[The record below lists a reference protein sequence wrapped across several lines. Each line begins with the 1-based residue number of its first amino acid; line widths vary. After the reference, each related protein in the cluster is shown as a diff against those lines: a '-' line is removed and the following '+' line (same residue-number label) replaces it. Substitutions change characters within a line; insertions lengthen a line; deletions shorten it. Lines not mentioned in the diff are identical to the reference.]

1 MREIVLGTAGH
12 VDHGKTSLVKALTGI
27 DTDRLK
33 EEKKRGITIELGFA
47 FLDLPCGHRLGI
59 IDVPGH
65 ERFVK
70 NMVAGATGIDL
81 LAFVIAADE
90 GIMPQTREH
99 FEICRLLGVKRGLVI
114 LTKKDMVDAE
124 WLALVQED
132 VRQFLAGSF
141 LEDAPM
147 LTVSSTTGEGLAEVR
162 EVLDT
167 LVRTSEFS
175 EAHGPFRLPVDRVF
189 SMKGFGVVV
198 TGTSISGRIAVG
210 EDITVYPQGHTA
222 KIRGIQVH
230 GQDVALVEAGKRTAI
245 NIQGLDTEMIARGNM
260 LATPGT
266 LALSYLLDADF
277 FYLSGNA
284 KLFKNR
290 SRVRVH
296 IGTAEIMGRIVLL
309 DDEALAPG
317 SRANVQILL
326 EEPFGAWPGDRY
338 VVRSYS
344 PVATIG
350 GGGIWNGSP
359 PKRRRFKEANS
370 QVFALYQAGSPEDI
384 SLLHL
389 REAGVSGLTF
399 EALCVKMGQFGKRF
413 RRLLDAPISSRKI
426 LMVDSE
432 RQRMV
437 ATEVF
442 EAMSTSLQKILA
454 DFHRDN
460 SMKPGL
466 SREELRSRLPGDLD
480 QRFFQLLLNTL
491 AKQGTI
497 VVDEATVRLASHK
510 VSLKADA
517 LSIRAEMAAFYGEAG
532 LTPPTVRELQERFA
546 KYPAPLVREVL
557 DLLVRE
563 QVLVKI
569 SEDLYFPARA
579 LTELQEQMVAFIKKE
594 GEIDAPRFKN
604 LTGLTRKFS
613 IPLLEYFDRI
623 KVTIRVG
630 DRRLLRE
637 RINPEA
643 RPSA

>member
-12 VDHGKTSLVKALTGI
+12 VDHGKTSLVRALTGI

-147 LTVSSTTGEGLAEVR
+147 VAVSSTTGEGLDEVR

-230 GQDVALVEAGKRTAI
+230 GQEVELVEAGKRTAI
-245 NIQGLDTEMIARGNM
+245 NIQGLDTGMIARGNM

-266 LALSYLLDADF
+266 LAPSYLLDADF
-277 FYLSGNA
+277 FYLSSCA
-284 KLFKNR
+284 KPLKNR

-296 IGTAEIMGRIVLL
+296 IGTAEIFARLVLL
-309 DDEALAPG
+309 EDEELVPG

-359 PKRRRFKEANS
+359 PKRRRFREVNS
-370 QVFALYQAGSPEDI
+370 AIFALYQEGSAEEI

-389 REAGVSGLTF
+389 KEAGVSGLTLDS
-399 EALCVKMGQFGKRF
+399 LCVKMGQFGKRF
-413 RRLLDAPISSRKI
+413 RKLLDTPISSRKI
-426 LMVDSE
+426 IMVDSE

-437 ATEVF
+437 AAETFDSMGV
-442 EAMSTSLQKILA
+442 SLQKLLA

-466 SREELRSRLPGDLD
+466 SKEELRSRLPGDLD
-480 QRFFQLLLNTL
+480 QRFFQLLLNAL
-491 AKQGTI
+491 VKQGTI
-497 VVDEATVRLASHK
+497 VVDEATVRLAGHQ

-517 LSIRAEMAAFYGEAG
+517 ISVRAEMEAFYDEAG
-532 LTPPTVRELQERFA
+532 LTPPTVREVQERFA
-546 KYPAPLVREVL
+546 KYSASLVREVL

-569 SEDLYFPARA
+569 SEDLYFQGRA
-579 LTELQEQMVAFIKKE
+579 MADLQEKLVVFIKKE

-613 IPLLEYFDRI
+613 IPLLEYFDKI

-637 RINPEA
+637 RQ
-643 RPSA
+643 S

>member
-12 VDHGKTSLVKALTGI
+12 VDHGKTSLVRALTGI

-141 LEDAPM
+141 LADAPM
-147 LTVSSTTGEGLAEVR
+147 VAVSSTTGEGLDEVR
-162 EVLDT
+162 KVLDT

-198 TGTSISGRIAVG
+198 TGTSISGRIGVG

-230 GQDVALVEAGKRTAI
+230 GQDVELVEAGKRTAI

-266 LALSYLLDADF
+266 LAPSYLLDGDF
-277 FYLSGNA
+277 FYLSSCA
-284 KLFKNR
+284 KPLKNR

-309 DDEALAPG
+309 EDEELAPG

-370 QVFALYQAGSPEDI
+370 EIFGLYQEGSPEDI

-389 REAGVSGLTF
+389 REAGV
-399 EALCVKMGQFGKRF
+399 
-413 RRLLDAPISSRKI
+413 
-426 LMVDSE
+426 
-432 RQRMV
+432 
-437 ATEVF
+437 
-442 EAMSTSLQKILA
+442 
-454 DFHRDN
+454 
-460 SMKPGL
+460 
-466 SREELRSRLPGDLD
+466 
-480 QRFFQLLLNTL
+480 
-491 AKQGTI
+491 
-497 VVDEATVRLASHK
+497 
-510 VSLKADA
+510 
-517 LSIRAEMAAFYGEAG
+517 AG
-532 LTPPTVRELQERFA
+532 L
-546 KYPAPLVREVL
+546 
-557 DLLVRE
+557 
-563 QVLVKI
+563 
-569 SEDLYFPARA
+569 
-579 LTELQEQMVAFIKKE
+579 
-594 GEIDAPRFKN
+594 
-604 LTGLTRKFS
+604 
-613 IPLLEYFDRI
+613 
-623 KVTIRVG
+623 
-630 DRRLLRE
+630 
-637 RINPEA
+637 
-643 RPSA
+643 

>member
-147 LTVSSTTGEGLAEVR
+147 LAVSSTTGEGIAEVR

-167 LVRTSEFS
+167 LVRGSEFS

-198 TGTSISGRIAVG
+198 TGTSISGRIALG
-210 EDITVYPQGHTA
+210 EDITVYPQGHIA

-230 GQDVALVEAGKRTAI
+230 GQDVELVEAGKRTAI
-245 NIQGLDTEMIARGNM
+245 NIQGLDTGMIARGNM

-266 LALSYLLDADF
+266 LAPSYLLDADF
-277 FYLSGNA
+277 FYLSANA
-284 KLFKNR
+284 KPLKNR

-309 DDEALAPG
+309 EDEELAPG
-317 SRANVQILL
+317 SRANVQLLL

-350 GGGIWNGSP
+350 GGGIWSGAP

-370 QVFALYQAGSPEDI
+370 QVFALYQTGSPEDI

-389 REAGVSGLTF
+389 REAGVAGLTF

-413 RRLLDAPISSRKI
+413 RKLLDTPISSRKI
-426 LMVDSE
+426 IMVDSE

-437 ATEVF
+437 AAETF
-442 EAMSTSLQKILA
+442 EIMSTSLQKILA

-460 SMKPGL
+460 SMKPDL

-491 AKQGTI
+491 SKQGTI
-497 VVDEATVRLASHK
+497 VVDEATVRLANHK

-517 LSIRAEMAAFYGEAG
+517 LSIRAEMAAFYTEAG

-546 KYPAPLVREVL
+546 KYPALLVREVL

-569 SEDLYFPARA
+569 SEDLYFSARD
-579 LTELQEQMVAFIKKE
+579 LTGLQEQMVTFIKTE

-637 RINPEA
+637 RI
-643 RPSA
+643 S

>member
-124 WLALVQED
+124 WLELVRED

-141 LEDAPM
+141 LEGAPM
-147 LTVSSTTGEGLAEVR
+147 VAVSSTTGEGIDEVR
-162 EVLDT
+162 EALDT
-167 LVRTSEFS
+167 LVRSSEFS

-198 TGTSISGRIAVG
+198 TGTSISGRIGVG
-210 EDITVYPQGHTA
+210 EDVTVYPRNHTA

-230 GQDVALVEAGKRTAI
+230 GQDVELVEAGKRTAI
-245 NIQGLDTEMIARGNM
+245 NIQGLDTGMIARGNM

-266 LALSYLLDADF
+266 LAPSFLLDAEF

-284 KLFKNR
+284 KPLKNR

-296 IGTAEIMGRIVLL
+296 IGTAEIFARVVLL
-309 DDEALAPG
+309 EDEELHPG

-326 EEPFGAWPGDRY
+326 EESFGAWPGDRY

-350 GGGIWNGSP
+350 GGTIWNASP
-359 PKRRRFKEANS
+359 PKRRRFKEVNS
-370 QVFALYQAGSPEDI
+370 KVFALYQAGSAEDI

-389 REAGVSGLTF
+389 REAGVAGLTF
-399 EALCVKMGQFGKRF
+399 EALSVKMGQFGKRF
-413 RRLLDAPISSRKI
+413 KKQLEVPVSSRKI
-426 LMVDSE
+426 IMIDSE

-437 ATEVF
+437 AAEIF
-442 EAMSTSLQKILA
+442 EGMSASLQKILA

-466 SREELRSRLPGDLD
+466 SKEELRSRLHGDLD

-491 AKQGTI
+491 AKQGII
-497 VVDEATVRLASHK
+497 VVDESVVRLAGHR

-517 LSIRAEMAAFYGEAG
+517 MTVRKEMESFYSEAG
-532 LTPPTVRELQERFA
+532 LTPPTVREVQERFA

-569 SEDLYFPARA
+569 SEDLYFQGVAIMR
-579 LTELQEQMVAFIKKE
+579 LQEQLIAFIKKE

-637 RINPEA
+637 R
-643 RPSA
+643 SS

>member
-12 VDHGKTSLVKALTGI
+12 VDHGKTSLVRALTGI

-124 WLALVQED
+124 WLELVQED

-141 LEDAPM
+141 LEGAPM
-147 LTVSSTTGEGLAEVR
+147 LAVSSTTGEGLAEVR
-162 EVLDT
+162 EALDT
-167 LVRTSEFS
+167 LVRASEFS

-210 EDITVYPQGHTA
+210 EEITVYPQGHTA

-230 GQDVALVEAGKRTAI
+230 GQEVALVEAGKRTAI

-266 LALSYLLDADF
+266 LTPSYLLDADF
-277 FYLSGNA
+277 FYLSSNV
-284 KLFKNR
+284 KPLKNR

-296 IGTAEIMGRIVLL
+296 IGTAEIMARLVLL
-309 DDEALAPG
+309 EDEELAPG
-317 SRANVQILL
+317 NRANVQILL

-350 GGGIWNGSP
+350 GGVIWSASP
-359 PKRRRFKEANS
+359 PKRRRFKEVNR
-370 QVFALYQAGSPEDI
+370 QIFALYQAGVSEDI

-389 REAGVSGLTF
+389 KEAGVAGLTF

-413 RRLLDAPISSRKI
+413 RKLLDGPISSRKI
-426 LMVDSE
+426 IMVDSE
-432 RQRMV
+432 KQRLV
-437 ATEVF
+437 AAEIF
-442 EAMSTSLQKILA
+442 AAMSASLTKILT
-454 DFHRDN
+454 DFHQDN

-466 SREELRSRLPGDLD
+466 SREELRSRLPGEMD
-480 QRFFQLLLNTL
+480 QRFFQLLLTTL
-491 AKQGTI
+491 GKQGEI
-497 VVDEATVRLASHK
+497 IVDEATVRLTSHR

-517 LSIRAEMAAFYGEAG
+517 LNLRAEMENFYGEAG
-532 LTPPTVRELQERFA
+532 LTPPTVREVQDKFA
-546 KYPAPLVREVL
+546 RYPAPLVREVL
-557 DLLVRE
+557 ELLVRE
-563 QVLVKI
+563 QALVKI
-569 SEDLYFPARA
+569 SEELYFPALA
-579 LTELQEQMVAFIKKE
+579 LAALQIQLVAFIRKE

-613 IPLLEYFDRI
+613 IPLLEYFDKI
-623 KVTIRVG
+623 KITIRVG

-637 RINPEA
+637 RSTPG
-643 RPSA
+643 PSA

>member
-12 VDHGKTSLVKALTGI
+12 VDHGKTSLVRALTGI

-124 WLALVQED
+124 WLELVQED

-141 LEDAPM
+141 LEGAPM
-147 LTVSSTTGEGLAEVR
+147 LAVSSTTGEGIAEVR
-162 EVLDT
+162 EALDT
-167 LVRTSEFS
+167 LVRGSEFS

-189 SMKGFGVVV
+189 TMKGFGVVV
-198 TGTSISGRIAVG
+198 TGTSISGRIGTG

-230 GQDVALVEAGKRTAI
+230 GQDVDLVEAGKRTAI

-266 LALSYLLDADF
+266 LAPSYLLDADF
-277 FYLSGNA
+277 FYLSGNG
-284 KLFKNR
+284 KPFKNR

-296 IGTAEIMGRIVLL
+296 IGTAEIFARIVLL
-309 DDEALAPG
+309 EDEELLPG

-344 PVATIG
+344 PVSTIG
-350 GGGIWNGSP
+350 GGTIWNSSP
-359 PKRRRFKEANS
+359 PKRRRFRETNS
-370 QVFALYQAGSPEDI
+370 PVFALYQAGTAEDI

-389 REAGVSGLTF
+389 REAGVAGLTF
-399 EALCVKMGQFGKRF
+399 ETLCVKMGQFGKRF
-413 RRLLDAPISSRKI
+413 RKLFDGPISSRKI
-426 LMVDSE
+426 IMVDSD

-437 ATEVF
+437 AAEIF
-442 EAMSTSLQKILA
+442 EAMSESLKKILA

-466 SREELRSRLPGDLD
+466 SKEELRSRLHGDLD

-491 AKQGTI
+491 GKQGAI
-497 VVDEATVRLASHK
+497 VVDESVVRLAGHR

-517 LSIRAEMAAFYGEAG
+517 MSIRAEMEAFYGEAG
-532 LTPPTVRELQERFA
+532 LTPPTVREVQERFA
-546 KYPAPLVREVL
+546 QYPAPLVREVL
-557 DLLVRE
+557 ELLVRE
-563 QVLVKI
+563 QALVKI
-569 SEDLYFPARA
+569 SEDLYFQGRA
-579 LTELQEQMVAFIKKE
+579 MIDLQEQLVAFIRKE

-637 RINPEA
+637 RIT
-643 RPSA
+643 

>member
-1 MREIVLGTAGH
+1 MQEIVLGTAGH
-12 VDHGKTSLVKALTGI
+12 VDHGKTSLVRALTGI

-141 LEDAPM
+141 LEEAPM
-147 LTVSSTTGEGLAEVR
+147 VAVSSTTGEGLDEVR
-162 EVLDT
+162 QVLDT
-167 LVRTSEFS
+167 LVRNSEFS
-175 EAHGPFRLPVDRVF
+175 EPHGPFRLPVDRVF

-198 TGTSISGRIAVG
+198 TGTSISGRISVG
-210 EDITVYPQGHTA
+210 EDITVYPQNHTA

-230 GQDVALVEAGKRTAI
+230 GQDVELVEAGKRTAI

-266 LALSYLLDADF
+266 LAPSYLLDGDF
-277 FYLSGNA
+277 FYLSSCA
-284 KLFKNR
+284 KPLKNR

-296 IGTAEIMGRIVLL
+296 IGTAEIFARIVLL
-309 DDEALAPG
+309 EDEELAPG

-370 QVFALYQAGSPEDI
+370 QAFAVYQAGSPEDI
-384 SLLHL
+384 ALLHL
-389 REAGVSGLTF
+389 REAGVAGLTF

-413 RRLLDAPISSRKI
+413 RKLLDTPISSRKI
-426 LMVDSE
+426 IMVDSE

-437 ATEVF
+437 AAEVF
-442 EAMSTSLQKILA
+442 EGMGATLTKILA

-466 SREELRSRLPGDLD
+466 SKEELRSRLYADMD

-491 AKQGTI
+491 VKQGTI
-497 VVDEATVRLASHK
+497 VVDEATVRLTGHQ

-517 LSIRAEMAAFYGEAG
+517 MSVRAEMETFYTKAG
-532 LTPPTVRELQERFA
+532 LTPPTVREVQERFA
-546 KYPAPLVREVL
+546 KYPVPLVREVL
-557 DLLVRE
+557 ELLVRE

-569 SEDLYFPARA
+569 SEDLYFQSRA
-579 LTELQEQMVAFIKKE
+579 MAALQEQLVAFIRKE

-613 IPLLEYFDRI
+613 IPLLEYFDKI

-630 DRRLLRE
+630 DKRLLRE
-637 RINPEA
+637 RQ
-643 RPSA
+643 PSA

>member
-12 VDHGKTSLVKALTGI
+12 VDHGKTSLVRALTGI

-70 NMVAGATGIDL
+70 NMVAGATGIDI

-99 FEICRLLGVKRGLVI
+99 FEICRLLEVKRGLVI

-124 WLALVQED
+124 WLELVQED
-132 VRQFLAGSF
+132 VRQFLVGSF
-141 LEDAPM
+141 LEGAPM
-147 LTVSSTTGEGLAEVR
+147 LAVSSLTGEGLAEVR
-162 EVLDT
+162 EALDT
-167 LVRTSEFS
+167 MVRGSEFS

-198 TGTSISGRIAVG
+198 TGTSISGRIGVG
-210 EDITVYPQGHTA
+210 EEITVYPQGHTA

-230 GQDVALVEAGKRTAI
+230 GQDVPLVEAGKRTAI

-266 LALSYLLDADF
+266 LAPSYLLDADF

-284 KLFKNR
+284 KHLKNR

-296 IGTAEIMGRIVLL
+296 IGTAEIIARMVLL
-309 DDEALAPG
+309 EDEELTPG
-317 SRANVQILL
+317 NRANVQILL

-350 GGGIWNGSP
+350 GGVIWHGSP
-359 PKRRRFKEANS
+359 PKRRRFREVNS
-370 QVFALYQAGSPEDI
+370 QIFALYQDGSVEDI

-389 REAGVSGLTF
+389 IEAGVSGLTF
-399 EALCVKMGQFGKRF
+399 EQLCVKMGQFGKRF
-413 RRLLDAPISSRKI
+413 RKLLDGPISSRKI
-426 LMVDSE
+426 IMVDSE
-432 RQRMV
+432 RQRLV
-437 ATEVF
+437 AAETF
-442 EAMSTSLQKILA
+442 EDMSTSLQKILA

-466 SREELRSRLPGDLD
+466 SKEELRSRISGDMD
-480 QRFFQLLLNTL
+480 QRFFQMLLNTL
-491 AKQGTI
+491 VKQGVI
-497 VVDEATVRLASHK
+497 VVDEATVRLMSHR

-517 LSIRAEMAAFYGEAG
+517 ISIRVEMEGFYGEAG
-532 LTPPTVRELQERFA
+532 LTPPTVREVQERFA
-546 KYPAPLVREVL
+546 KYPTSLIREVL
-557 DLLVRE
+557 ELMVRE
-563 QVLVKI
+563 QVLLKI
-569 SEDLYFPARA
+569 SEDLYFPRLA
-579 LTELQEQMVAFIKKE
+579 LAALQEQIVAFIKKE

-637 RINPEA
+637 RSN
-643 RPSA
+643 

>member
-12 VDHGKTSLVKALTGI
+12 VDHGKTSLVRALTGI

-114 LTKKDMVDAE
+114 LTKKDMVDAD

-132 VRQFLAGSF
+132 VRQFLADSF
-141 LEDAPM
+141 LADAPIVA
-147 LTVSSTTGEGLAEVR
+147 VSSTTGEGLDEVR
-162 EVLDT
+162 QILDT
-167 LVRTSEFS
+167 LVRGSEFS

-198 TGTSISGRIAVG
+198 TGTSISGRITVG

-230 GQDVALVEAGKRTAI
+230 GQDVELVEAGKRTAI
-245 NIQGLDTEMIARGNM
+245 NIQGLDTEMISRGNM

-266 LALSYLLDADF
+266 LAPSYLLDADF
-277 FYLSGNA
+277 FYLSSCA
-284 KLFKNR
+284 KPLKNR

-309 DDEALAPG
+309 EDEELAPG

-350 GGGIWNGSP
+350 GGGIWNASP

-370 QVFALYQAGSPEDI
+370 QVFALYQEGSAEDI

-399 EALCVKMGQFGKRF
+399 ESLCVKMGQFGKRF
-413 RRLLDAPISSRKI
+413 RKLLDGPISSRKI
-426 LMVDSE
+426 IMVDSE

-437 ATEVF
+437 AAETF
-442 EAMSTSLQKILA
+442 EAMGASLTNILA

-466 SREELRSRLPGDLD
+466 SKEELRSRLHGDMG

-491 AKQGTI
+491 VKQGTI
-497 VVDEATVRLASHK
+497 VVDESVVRMAGHQ

-517 LSIRAEMAAFYGEAG
+517 QSIRTEMETFYAEAG
-532 LTPPTVRELQERFA
+532 LTPPTVREVQERFA

-557 DLLVRE
+557 ELLVRE

-569 SEDLYFPARA
+569 SEDLYFQGRA
-579 LTELQEQMVAFIKKE
+579 LAALQEQMVAFIKKE

-613 IPLLEYFDRI
+613 IPLLEYFDKI

-637 RINPEA
+637 RQA
-643 RPSA
+643 QS

>member
-12 VDHGKTSLVKALTGI
+12 VDHGKTSLVRALTGI

-124 WLALVQED
+124 WLELVRED

-147 LTVSSTTGEGLAEVR
+147 LAVSSTTGEGLDEVR
-162 EVLDT
+162 QVLDT
-167 LVRTSEFS
+167 LVRGSEFA

-210 EDITVYPQGHTA
+210 EDITVYPQNHTA

-230 GQDVALVEAGKRTAI
+230 GQDVELVEAGKRTAI

-266 LALSYLLDADF
+266 LAPSYLLDADF
-277 FYLSGNA
+277 FYLSSCS
-284 KLFKNR
+284 KPLKNR

-309 DDEALAPG
+309 EDEELAPG
-317 SRANVQILL
+317 NRANVQILL

-350 GGGIWNGSP
+350 GGAIWNASP

-370 QVFALYQAGSPEDI
+370 QVFALYQEGSAEDI

-413 RRLLDAPISSRKI
+413 RKLLDGPISSRKI
-426 LMVDSE
+426 IMVDSE

-437 ATEVF
+437 AAEIF
-442 EAMSTSLQKILA
+442 EAMGASLTKILA

-466 SREELRSRLPGDLD
+466 SKEELRSRLHGDLD
-480 QRFFQLLLNTL
+480 QKFFQLLLNTL
-491 AKQGTI
+491 VKQGTI
-497 VVDEATVRLASHK
+497 VVDESVVRMAGHQ

-517 LSIRAEMAAFYGEAG
+517 QSIRTEMETFYAEAG
-532 LTPPTVRELQERFA
+532 LTPPTVREVQERFA

-557 DLLVRE
+557 ELLVRE

-569 SEDLYFPARA
+569 SEDLYFQGRA
-579 LTELQEQMVAFIKKE
+579 MSTLQEQLVAFIKKE
-594 GEIDAPRFKN
+594 GEIDAPRFKT

-613 IPLLEYFDRI
+613 IPLLEYFDKI

-637 RINPEA
+637 RQ
-643 RPSA
+643 PSA

>member
-12 VDHGKTSLVKALTGI
+12 VDHGKTSLVRALTGI

-99 FEICRLLGVKRGLVI
+99 FEICRLLGVKRGVVI

-141 LEDAPM
+141 LEEAPM
-147 LTVSSTTGEGLAEVR
+147 VAVSSTTGEGLDEVR
-162 EVLDT
+162 QVLDT
-167 LVRTSEFS
+167 LVRTSEFA

-198 TGTSISGRIAVG
+198 TGTSISGRISVG
-210 EDITVYPQGHTA
+210 EDITVYPQNHTA

-230 GQDVALVEAGKRTAI
+230 GQDVELVEAGKRTAI

-266 LALSYLLDADF
+266 LAPSYLLDGDF

-284 KLFKNR
+284 KSLKNR

-309 DDEALAPG
+309 EDEELAPG

-350 GGGIWNGSP
+350 GGGIWNSSP

-370 QVFALYQAGSPEDI
+370 HVFALYQAGVSEDI

-389 REAGVSGLTF
+389 REAGVAGLTF

-413 RRLLDAPISSRKI
+413 RKLLDTPISSRKI
-426 LMVDSE
+426 ILVDSE

-437 ATEVF
+437 AAETF
-442 EAMSTSLQKILA
+442 DAMGAALTKILA

-466 SREELRSRLPGDLD
+466 SREELRSRLPGDMD
-480 QRFFQLLLNTL
+480 QRFFQLLLSTL
-491 AKQGTI
+491 GKQGVI
-497 VVDEATVRLASHK
+497 VVDEATVRLAGHQ

-517 LSIRAEMAAFYGEAG
+517 QSIRTEMEAFYSEAG
-532 LTPPTVRELQERFA
+532 LTPPTLREVQERFA

-563 QVLVKI
+563 QVLIKI
-569 SEDLYFPARA
+569 SEDLYFQARA
-579 LTELQEQMVAFIKKE
+579 LTSLQEQLVAFIKKE
-594 GEIDAPRFKN
+594 GEVDAPRFKN

-613 IPLLEYFDRI
+613 IPLLEYFDKI

-637 RINPEA
+637 RIT
-643 RPSA
+643 

>member
-70 NMVAGATGIDL
+70 NMVACATGIDL

-147 LTVSSTTGEGLAEVR
+147 VAVSSTTGEGIAEVR

-167 LVRTSEFS
+167 LVRGSEFS

-198 TGTSISGRIAVG
+198 TGTSISGRIGVG
-210 EDITVYPQGHTA
+210 EDITVYPQNHTA

-230 GQDVALVEAGKRTAI
+230 GQDVELVEAGKRTAI

-266 LALSYLLDADF
+266 LAPSFLLDADF

-284 KLFKNR
+284 KPLKNR

-296 IGTAEIMGRIVLL
+296 IGTAEIFARLVLL
-309 DDEALAPG
+309 EDEELFPG
-317 SRANVQILL
+317 NRANVQILL

-350 GGGIWNGSP
+350 GGVIWNGSP

-370 QVFALYQAGSPEDI
+370 QVFALYQAGVSEDV

-389 REAGVSGLTF
+389 REAGVAGLTF

-413 RRLLDAPISSRKI
+413 RKQLDGPISSRKI
-426 LMVDSE
+426 IMVDSE

-437 ATEVF
+437 AAEIF
-442 EAMSTSLQKILA
+442 EAMGSSLQKILA

-466 SREELRSRLPGDLD
+466 SKEELRSRLPGDMD

-491 AKQGTI
+491 GKQGVI
-497 VVDEATVRLASHK
+497 VVDEAMVRLANHR

-517 LSIRAEMAAFYGEAG
+517 LSIRAEMEAFYCEAG
-532 LTPPTVRELQERFA
+532 LTPPTVREVQERFA

-563 QVLVKI
+563 QVLLKI
-569 SEDLYFPARA
+569 SEDLYFQGRA
-579 LTELQEQMVAFIKKE
+579 LANLQEQLVAFIRKE

-613 IPLLEYFDRI
+613 IPLLEYFDKI

-637 RINPEA
+637 RQ
-643 RPSA
+643 PSP

>member
-12 VDHGKTSLVKALTGI
+12 VDHGKTSLVRALTGI

-114 LTKKDMVDAE
+114 LTKKDMVDDE
-124 WLALVQED
+124 WLELVRED
-132 VRQFLAGSF
+132 VRQFLTDSF

-147 LTVSSTTGEGLAEVR
+147 IAVSSTTGDGLAEVR

-167 LVRTSEFS
+167 LVRDSEFS

-198 TGTSISGRIAVG
+198 TGTSISGRIGVG

-230 GQDVALVEAGKRTAI
+230 SQDVDVVEAGKRTAI
-245 NIQGLDTEMIARGNM
+245 NIQGLDTEMLARGNM

-266 LALSYLLDADF
+266 LAPSYLLDADF
-277 FYLSGNA
+277 FYLSSNA
-284 KLFKNR
+284 KPLKNR
-290 SRVRVH
+290 TRVRVH

-309 DDEALAPG
+309 EEEELLPG
-317 SRANVQILL
+317 NRANVQIFL

-359 PKRRRFKEANS
+359 PKRRRFKETNS
-370 QVFALYQAGSPEDI
+370 QVFSLYQEGSSEDI
-384 SLLHL
+384 ALLHL
-389 REAGVSGLTF
+389 REAGVAGLTF
-399 EALCVKMGQFGKRF
+399 DALCVKMGQFGKRF
-413 RRLLDAPISSRKI
+413 RKLLDVPISSRKI
-426 LMVDSE
+426 IMVDSD

-437 ATEVF
+437 AAEIF
-442 EAMSTSLQKILA
+442 EGLSASTQKILA

-466 SREELRSRLPGDLD
+466 SKEELRSRLHAELD
-480 QRFFQLLLNTL
+480 QRLFQLLLTTL
-491 AKQGTI
+491 VKQGTL
-497 VVDEATVRLASHK
+497 VVDESVVRLATHQ

-517 LSIRAEMAAFYGEAG
+517 QSIRAEMEAFYGEAG

-546 KYPAPLVREVL
+546 KYSAPLVREVL

-569 SEDLYFPARA
+569 SEDLYFQGKA
-579 LTELQEQMVAFIKKE
+579 LAELQEKLVAFIKKE

-613 IPLLEYFDRI
+613 IPLLEYFDKI

-630 DRRLLRE
+630 DKRLLRE
-637 RINPEA
+637 RS
-643 RPSA
+643 R

>member
-132 VRQFLAGSF
+132 VRQFLSGSF

-147 LTVSSTTGEGLAEVR
+147 LAVSSTTGEGLAEVR

-198 TGTSISGRIAVG
+198 TGTSISGRISVG

-230 GQDVALVEAGKRTAI
+230 GQDVELVEAGKRTAI

-266 LALSYLLDADF
+266 LAPSYLLDADF
-277 FYLSGNA
+277 FYLSSCA
-284 KLFKNR
+284 KPLKNR

-309 DDEALAPG
+309 EDEELAPG
-317 SRANVQILL
+317 NRANVQILL

-350 GGGIWNGSP
+350 GGVIWNGSP
-359 PKRRRFKEANS
+359 PKRRRFKEINS
-370 QVFALYQAGSPEDI
+370 QVFALYQEGSAEDI

-389 REAGVSGLTF
+389 REAGVAGLTF

-413 RRLLDAPISSRKI
+413 RKLLDTPISSRKI
-426 LMVDSE
+426 IMVDSE

-437 ATEVF
+437 AAEIF
-442 EAMSTSLQKILA
+442 EAMGASLTKILA

-466 SREELRSRLPGDLD
+466 SKEELRSRLHGDLD
-480 QRFFQLLLNTL
+480 QKFFQLLLNTL
-491 AKQGTI
+491 VKQGTI
-497 VVDEATVRLASHK
+497 VVDESVVRMAGHQ

-517 LSIRAEMAAFYGEAG
+517 QSIRTEMETFYAEAG
-532 LTPPTVRELQERFA
+532 LTPPTVREVQERFA

-557 DLLVRE
+557 ELLVRE

-569 SEDLYFPARA
+569 SEDLYFQGRA
-579 LTELQEQMVAFIKKE
+579 MAALQEQLVAFIKKE
-594 GEIDAPRFKN
+594 GEIDAPRFKT

-613 IPLLEYFDRI
+613 IPLLEYFDKI

-637 RINPEA
+637 RQ
-643 RPSA
+643 S

>member
-12 VDHGKTSLVKALTGI
+12 VDHGKTSLVRALTGI

-141 LEDAPM
+141 LADAPM
-147 LTVSSTTGEGLAEVR
+147 VAVSSTTGEGLDEVR
-162 EVLDT
+162 KVLDT

-198 TGTSISGRIAVG
+198 TGTSISGRIGVG

-230 GQDVALVEAGKRTAI
+230 GQDVELVEAGKRTAI

-266 LALSYLLDADF
+266 LAPSYLLDGDF
-277 FYLSGNA
+277 FYLSSCA
-284 KLFKNR
+284 KPLKNR

-309 DDEALAPG
+309 EDEELAPG

-326 EEPFGAWPGDRY
+326 EEPLGAWPGDRY

-370 QVFALYQAGSPEDI
+370 EIFGLYQEGSPEDI

-389 REAGVSGLTF
+389 REAGVAGLTF
-399 EALCVKMGQFGKRF
+399 ESLCVKMGQFGKRF
-413 RRLLDAPISSRKI
+413 RKLLDTPISSRKI
-426 LMVDSE
+426 IMVDSE

-437 ATEVF
+437 AAETF
-442 EAMSTSLQKILA
+442 EGMGASLTKILA

-466 SREELRSRLPGDLD
+466 SKEELRSRLHADMD

-491 AKQGTI
+491 VKQGAI
-497 VVDEATVRLASHK
+497 VVDEATVRLASHQ

-517 LSIRAEMAAFYGEAG
+517 MSIRAEMETFYSEAG
-532 LTPPTVRELQERFA
+532 LTPPTVREVQERFA
-546 KYPAPLVREVL
+546 KYPVPLVREVL
-557 DLLVRE
+557 ELLVRE

-569 SEDLYFPARA
+569 SEDLYFQSRA
-579 LTELQEQMVAFIKKE
+579 MAVLQEQLVAFIKKE

-613 IPLLEYFDRI
+613 IPLLEYFDKI

-637 RINPEA
+637 RQ
-643 RPSA
+643 PSA

>member
-1 MREIVLGTAGH
+1 
-12 VDHGKTSLVKALTGI
+12 
-27 DTDRLK
+27 
-33 EEKKRGITIELGFA
+33 
-47 FLDLPCGHRLGI
+47 
-59 IDVPGH
+59 
-65 ERFVK
+65 
-70 NMVAGATGIDL
+70 
-81 LAFVIAADE
+81 
-90 GIMPQTREH
+90 MPQTREH

-124 WLALVQED
+124 WLGLVQED

-141 LEDAPM
+141 LEGAPM
-147 LTVSSTTGEGLAEVR
+147 VAVSSTTGEGIAEVR
-162 EVLDT
+162 EALDT
-167 LVRTSEFS
+167 LVRGSEFS

-189 SMKGFGVVV
+189 TMKGFGVVV
-198 TGTSISGRIAVG
+198 TGTSISGRIGTG

-230 GQDVALVEAGKRTAI
+230 GQDVDLVEAGKRTAI

-266 LALSYLLDADF
+266 LAPSYLLDADF
-277 FYLSGNA
+277 FYLSGNG
-284 KLFKNR
+284 KPFKNR

-296 IGTAEIMGRIVLL
+296 IGTAEIFARIVLL
-309 DDEALAPG
+309 EDEELLPG

-350 GGGIWNGSP
+350 GGTIWNSSP
-359 PKRRRFKEANS
+359 PKRRRFRETNS
-370 QVFALYQAGSPEDI
+370 PVFALYQAGTAEDI

-389 REAGVSGLTF
+389 REAGVAGLTF

-413 RRLLDAPISSRKI
+413 RKLFDGPISSRKI
-426 LMVDSE
+426 IMVDSD

-437 ATEVF
+437 AAEIF
-442 EAMSTSLQKILA
+442 EAMSESLKKILA

-466 SREELRSRLPGDLD
+466 SKEELRSRLHGDLD

-491 AKQGTI
+491 VKQGAI
-497 VVDEATVRLASHK
+497 VVDESVVRLAGHR

-517 LSIRAEMAAFYGEAG
+517 MSIRAEMEAFYGEAG
-532 LTPPTVRELQERFA
+532 LTPPTVREVQERFA

-557 DLLVRE
+557 ELLVRE
-563 QVLVKI
+563 QALVKI
-569 SEDLYFPARA
+569 SEDLYFQGRA
-579 LTELQEQMVAFIKKE
+579 MIDLQEQLVAFIRKE

-637 RINPEA
+637 RII
-643 RPSA
+643 

>member
-1 MREIVLGTAGH
+1 MREFVLGTAGH
-12 VDHGKTSLVKALTGI
+12 VDHGKTSLVKALTGT

-99 FEICRLLGVKRGLVI
+99 FEICRLLGVKRGLVV
-114 LTKKDMVDAE
+114 LTKKDMVDEE

-147 LTVSSTTGEGLAEVR
+147 VAVSSTTGEGIAEVR
-162 EVLDT
+162 EVLDR
-167 LVRTSEFS
+167 LVRNSEFS
-175 EAHGPFRLPVDRVF
+175 EAQGPFRLPVDRVF

-198 TGTSISGRIAVG
+198 TGTSISGRIGVG

-230 GQDVALVEAGKRTAI
+230 GQDVELVEAGKRTAI

-266 LALSYLLDADF
+266 LAPSYLLDADF
-277 FYLSGNA
+277 LYLSSSS
-284 KLFKNR
+284 KPLKNR
-290 SRVRVH
+290 TRVRVH

-309 DDEALAPG
+309 EEEELSPG

-370 QVFALYQAGSPEDI
+370 EIFSLYQAGSAEDI
-384 SLLHL
+384 ALLHL
-389 REAGVSGLTF
+389 REAGIAGLTF

-413 RRLLDAPISSRKI
+413 RKLLDGPVSSRKI
-426 LMVDSE
+426 IMVDSE

-437 ATEVF
+437 AAETF
-442 EAMSTSLQKILA
+442 EAMGTSLQKILD
-454 DFHRDN
+454 DFHRNN

-466 SREELRSRLPGDLD
+466 SKEELRSRLQGDMD

-491 AKQGTI
+491 VKQGRI
-497 VVDEATVRLASHK
+497 VVDESVVRLAGHR

-517 LSIRAEMAAFYGEAG
+517 MSIRTEMEAFYIEAG
-532 LTPPTVRELQERFA
+532 LTPPTVREVQERFVR
-546 KYPAPLVREVL
+546 YPAPLVREVL

-569 SEDLYFPARA
+569 SEDLYFPVHA
-579 LTELQEQMVAFIKKE
+579 LTALQEQLVAFIRKE

-637 RINPEA
+637 RSN
-643 RPSA
+643 

>member
-33 EEKKRGITIELGFA
+33 EEQKRGITIELGFA

-124 WLALVQED
+124 WLELVRED
-132 VRQFLAGSF
+132 VRNFLAGSF

-147 LTVSSTTGEGLAEVR
+147 VAVSSLTGEGIAEVR
-162 EVLDT
+162 QVLDT
-167 LVRTSEFS
+167 LVRDSEFS

-198 TGTSISGRIAVG
+198 TGTSISGRIGVG
-210 EDITVYPQGHTA
+210 EDITVYPQNHTA

-230 GQDVALVEAGKRTAI
+230 GQDVPLVEAGKRTAI
-245 NIQGLDTEMIARGNM
+245 NIQGLDTGMVARGNM
-260 LATPGT
+260 LATPGC
-266 LALSYLLDADF
+266 LAPSFLLDADF

-284 KLFKNR
+284 KPLKNR
-290 SRVRVH
+290 TRVRVH

-309 DDEALAPG
+309 EDEELAPG
-317 SRANVQILL
+317 SRANVQLLL
-326 EEPFGAWPGDRY
+326 EEPCGTWPGDRY

-359 PKRRRFKEANS
+359 PKRRRFREGNS
-370 QVFALYQAGSPEDI
+370 EIFALYQAGVSEDI
-384 SLLHL
+384 ALLHL
-389 REAGVSGLTF
+389 REAGVAGLTF
-399 EALCVKMGQFGKRF
+399 ETLCVKMGQFGKRF
-413 RRLLDAPISSRKI
+413 RKLLDGPISSRKI
-426 LMVDSE
+426 IMVDSE

-437 ATEVF
+437 AAEIF
-442 EAMSTSLQKILA
+442 EALGESLTNILT

-466 SREELRSRLPGDLD
+466 SKEELRSRLHSALD
-480 QRFFQLLLNTL
+480 QRLFQLLLNTL
-491 AKQGTI
+491 VKQGAI
-497 VVDEATVRLASHK
+497 VVDESLVRLAGHR
-510 VSLKADA
+510 VSLKAEA
-517 LSIRAEMAAFYGEAG
+517 TAIRGEMEGFYQENG
-532 LTPPTVRELQERFA
+532 LTPPTLREVQERFA
-546 KYPAPLVREVL
+546 KYPIPLVREVL
-557 DLLVRE
+557 ELLVRE

-569 SEDLYFPARA
+569 SEDLYFPSRA
-579 LTELQEQMVAFIKKE
+579 LTELQGQLVAFIRKE
-594 GEIDAPRFKN
+594 GEIDAPRFKT

-637 RINPEA
+637 KII
-643 RPSA
+643 